1 MFRSA
6 MGHHQ
11 GMKQSN
17 TALNQTSQFVQE
29 SIVVRQFLPNLST
42 LLTFV
47 KYVGCFQD
55 TVHQYLS
62 RLFNNSTK
70 KRQHFKHLS
79 L

>member
-1 MFRSA
+1 
-6 MGHHQ
+6 
-11 GMKQSN
+11 
-17 TALNQTSQFVQE
+17 VQE

-62 RLFNNSTK
+62 RLYNNSTK

-79 L
+79 LWHHVSCVQKWMIWFYAVLFC